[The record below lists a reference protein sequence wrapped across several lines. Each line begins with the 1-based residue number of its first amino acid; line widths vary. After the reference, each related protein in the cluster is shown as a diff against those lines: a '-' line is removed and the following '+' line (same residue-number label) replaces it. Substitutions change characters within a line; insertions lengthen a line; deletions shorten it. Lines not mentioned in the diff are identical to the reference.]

1 MSQDL
6 SKREETMAER
16 ANRLARDFT
25 RRADADGLVEI
36 AYTTADSPF
45 GPLLVAATE
54 AGLVTIGLPNQ
65 SFDPLLERLAERVSP
80 RVLEAPARLDGVR
93 RRLDAYFDGDLTE
106 FNLPLDRR
114 LIRGFKREALAVV
127 AAIPYGG
134 TLSYAEVAA
143 EAGSP
148 RAFRAAGSACAT
160 NPLPIVVP
168 CHRVLASG
176 GGLGGYGGGLP
187 MKRALLDLEREQG

>member
-187 MKRALLDLEREQG
+187 MKRALLDLERGQG